1 MNIKNYIYLIGLS
14 ALLLGCKGSSK
25 EHSFTNALID
35 ETSPYL
41 LQHAHNPVDWRP
53 WSESIW
59 EDAKAEDKL
68 VIISVG
74 YSSCHWCH
82 VMEKETF
89 EDEEVAKVMNEK
101 FISVK
106 VDREERPDVDQVYMT
121 ATQLLTGSGGW
132 PLNVIA
138 LPDGKPLYGGTYHTK
153 AQWVEILTEVSE
165 TYEKDPASAYSFGD
179 RVAQGVQSV
188 NYVEKP
194 VEETPFN
201 KAQLQGSVEQWK
213 DRWDFEWG
221 GQKTDQK
228 FMMPGNLMFL
238 LHYADLS
245 GDEDAKNFVK
255 TTLDKMLMGGLMDQ
269 LGGGFYRYSTDTYW
283 KVPHFEK
290 MLYDNAQALSLY
302 AAGYKVFKDPAYKE
316 VIERTSAFLDRDLSN
331 QQGAYYA
338 ALDADSEGEEGKY
351 YVWSA
356 NELKTLVT
364 EDNELFASYYGIH
377 PDAAWEEDK
386 YIFYREI
393 SDAKFR
399 EANNLDLVGLD
410 DLKKA
415 WHTSLLEARTERVAP
430 GLDDKIITSWNAL
443 LISGFADAYEASGS
457 EEYIK
462 KAEGIYEFLIANNK
476 DSEGLLHTFKEGGKR
491 NAGFLEDYALMA
503 KACLDLYSATGNK
516 QYLDEARAFQQVA
529 ESRFADEASGMY
541 RYSEGN
547 ELIATVVK
555 TNDDV
560 MPSPNAVMAGNKLI
574 LGHIDYDTEALD
586 KAKAMLVSI
595 LDRTT
600 QAPDSYAHW
609 NTELLR
615 MLYPY
620 FEIAIVGEE
629 AKAKVRELQSRFL
642 PNALIVQTDSES
654 KEPLF
659 DSRYVKGET
668 LIYVCQN
675 HTCKLPVQT
684 IEEALEQLA
693 SW

>member
-1 MNIKNYIYLIGLS
+1 MNIKHFIYLIGFS
-14 ALLLGCKGSSK
+14 ALLLSCKGSSK
-25 EHSFTNALID
+25 EHLFTNALID

-53 WSESIW
+53 WSETVW
-59 EDAKAEDKL
+59 EDAKAADKL

-89 EDEEVAKVMNEK
+89 EDEEVAKLMNEK

-153 AQWVEILTEVSE
+153 TQWVEILTEVV
-165 TYEKDPASAYSFGD
+165 TMYEEDPANAYSFGD
-179 RVAQGVQSV
+179 RVAQGIQSV

-201 KAQLQGSVEQWK
+201 KAQLEGSVEQWK
-213 DRWDFEWG
+213 DNWDFEWG

-238 LHYADLS
+238 LHYADLT

-316 VIERTSAFLDRDLSN
+316 VIERTAIFLDRDLSN

-351 YVWSA
+351 YTWTS
-356 NELKTLVT
+356 EDLQSLVT
-364 EDNELFASYYGIH
+364 DKYEAFASYYGIH
-377 PDAAWEEDK
+377 PNAAWEEGK
-386 YIFYREI
+386 YILYREI
-393 SDAKFR
+393 SNDEFGK
-399 EANNLDLVGLD
+399 ANSLDLIE
-410 DLKKA
+410 LKEIKRS
-415 WHTSLLEARTERVAP
+415 WHAALMEARSKRVAP

-443 LISGFADAYEASGS
+443 LISGYVDAYEATGNKD
-457 EEYIK
+457 YIT
-462 KAEGIYEFLIANNK
+462 KAEGIYEFLATYNK
-476 DSEGLLHTFKEGGKR
+476 DADGLLHTYKDGGKR
-491 NAGFLEDYALMA
+491 IAGFLEDYALMA
-503 KACLDLYSATGNK
+503 KACLNLYSATGSQ
-516 QYLDEARAFQQVA
+516 QYLEEARAFQQVA

-560 MPSPNAVMAGNKLI
+560 MPSPNAVMAENKLI

-586 KAKAMLVSI
+586 KSKSMLTMI

-600 QAPDSYAHW
+600 QSPDSYSYW
-609 NTELLR
+609 NAVLLR

-629 AKAKVRELQSRFL
+629 AKAKAQELENRFL
-642 PNALIVQTDSES
+642 PNALIIHTDSES

-659 DSRYVKGET
+659 DSRYVEGET

-675 HTCKLPVQT
+675 HTCKLPVKT
-684 IEEALEQLA
+684 TEEALEQLEN
-693 SW
+693 W